1 MKLILNSDVKSLGR
15 KGDVVDVAKGY
26 ARNYLLPKKL
36 AVVANSSNL
45 KFAEALREKREIQ
58 AVANNELA
66 ESIKTALADAKIV
79 ISQNTTDEGTLYAAV
94 SNEQIVDAIKISS
107 SDNNFFPLL
116 KTVFSGDKPVIIST
130 GLSNNKEIEDTLNY
144 ILSKCKNTNFK
155 NELALLHCVTAYP
168 VEHKYANLKSIKTI
182 KDNFNVT
189 VGYSDHT
196 LGINA
201 AIASV
206 ALGAR
211 LIEKH
216 FTKDKSTLQISRYLY
231 WRPRFFFKQNF

>member
-94 SNEQIVDAIKISS
+94 SNEQIVDAIE
-107 SDNNFFPLL
+107 
-116 KTVFSGDKPVIIST
+116 TFSVVRLEAEQIDVE
-130 GLSNNKEIEDTLNY
+130 NQVKEIGLHSISIVLGPDAKFETTLE
-144 ILSKCKNTNFK
+144 IIP
-155 NELALLHCVTAYP
+155 E
-168 VEHKYANLKSIKTI
+168 
-182 KDNFNVT
+182 
-189 VGYSDHT
+189 
-196 LGINA
+196 
-201 AIASV
+201 
-206 ALGAR
+206 
-211 LIEKH
+211 
-216 FTKDKSTLQISRYLY
+216 TK
-231 WRPRFFFKQNF
+231 

>member
-58 AVANNELA
+58 ALANNELA

-94 SNEQIVDAIKISS
+94 SNEQIVDAIE
-107 SDNNFFPLL
+107 
-116 KTVFSGDKPVIIST
+116 TFSGFRLEAEQIDVE
-130 GLSNNKEIEDTLNY
+130 NQVKEIGLHSISIVLGPDAKFETTLE
-144 ILSKCKNTNFK
+144 IIP
-155 NELALLHCVTAYP
+155 E
-168 VEHKYANLKSIKTI
+168 
-182 KDNFNVT
+182 
-189 VGYSDHT
+189 
-196 LGINA
+196 
-201 AIASV
+201 
-206 ALGAR
+206 
-211 LIEKH
+211 
-216 FTKDKSTLQISRYLY
+216 TK
-231 WRPRFFFKQNF
+231 

>member
-66 ESIKTALADAKIV
+66 ESIKSALADAKIV

-94 SNEQIVDAIKISS
+94 SNEQIVDAIE
-107 SDNNFFPLL
+107 
-116 KTVFSGDKPVIIST
+116 TFSGFRLEAEQIDVE
-130 GLSNNKEIEDTLNY
+130 NQVKEIGLHSISIVLGPDAKFETTLE
-144 ILSKCKNTNFK
+144 IIP
-155 NELALLHCVTAYP
+155 E
-168 VEHKYANLKSIKTI
+168 
-182 KDNFNVT
+182 
-189 VGYSDHT
+189 
-196 LGINA
+196 
-201 AIASV
+201 
-206 ALGAR
+206 
-211 LIEKH
+211 
-216 FTKDKSTLQISRYLY
+216 TK
-231 WRPRFFFKQNF
+231 

>member
-94 SNEQIVDAIKISS
+94 SNEQIVDAIE
-107 SDNNFFPLL
+107 
-116 KTVFSGDKPVIIST
+116 TFSGFRLEAEQIDVENQI
-130 GLSNNKEIEDTLNY
+130 KEIGLHSIFIVLGPDT
-144 ILSKCKNTNFK
+144 KFET
-155 NELALLHCVTAYP
+155 
-168 VEHKYANLKSIKTI
+168 
-182 KDNFNVT
+182 
-189 VGYSDHT
+189 T
-196 LGINA
+196 LEI
-201 AIASV
+201 IP
-206 ALGAR
+206 
-211 LIEKH
+211 E
-216 FTKDKSTLQISRYLY
+216 TK
-231 WRPRFFFKQNF
+231 

>member
-15 KGDVVDVAKGY
+15 KGDIVDVAKGY

-94 SNEQIVDAIKISS
+94 SNEQIVDAIE
-107 SDNNFFPLL
+107 
-116 KTVFSGDKPVIIST
+116 TFSGFRLEAEQIDVE
-130 GLSNNKEIEDTLNY
+130 NQVKEIGLHSISIVLGPDAKFETTLE
-144 ILSKCKNTNFK
+144 IIP
-155 NELALLHCVTAYP
+155 E
-168 VEHKYANLKSIKTI
+168 
-182 KDNFNVT
+182 
-189 VGYSDHT
+189 
-196 LGINA
+196 
-201 AIASV
+201 
-206 ALGAR
+206 
-211 LIEKH
+211 
-216 FTKDKSTLQISRYLY
+216 TK
-231 WRPRFFFKQNF
+231 